1 MKDFLAQ
8 GQAAN
13 TYRPGNEHKILAA
26 IAEKYFGSPVAP
38 NVEELAT
45 FLLTDLGS
53 DPLKDKELR
62 AVAYDQLIG
71 IIRDT
76 LEGILDRARS
86 DDVRLLY
93 KAFGEAIVFGKIP
106 LITFNYDL
114 LIDQLLRN
122 TNGWFPIDGYGV
134 RIPLAWPDPQATGL
148 ETPEMIRKER
158 LIAGGYAFAALSKS
172 VLLKLHGSL
181 NWGARYVSAPGAEPV
196 ELGTAGALPSFG
208 GPVIGPIY
216 KSTHGV
222 SLGQDSVMQHY

>member
-76 LEGILDRARS
+76 LEGISIEPAVMMSAFCIR
-86 DDVRLLY
+86 RLGRRLSS
-93 KAFGEAIVFGKIP
+93 GK
-106 LITFNYDL
+106 Y
-114 LIDQLLRN
+114 R
-122 TNGWFPIDGYGV
+122 
-134 RIPLAWPDPQATGL
+134 
-148 ETPEMIRKER
+148 
-158 LIAGGYAFAALSKS
+158 
-172 VLLKLHGSL
+172 
-181 NWGARYVSAPGAEPV
+181 
-196 ELGTAGALPSFG
+196 
-208 GPVIGPIY
+208 
-216 KSTHGV
+216 
-222 SLGQDSVMQHY
+222 